1 MDKKKSQLFVLIM
14 FLLGIFIGAMDTGIV
29 SPARAVVAS
38 SFGIGADTS
47 IWMITIYTLAYAV
60 SMPISGKLSDRYGKK
75 KLFIY
80 SIVIF
85 GVGSTLCGLS
95 DFFGSYNM
103 LLTSRVIQAIGGGG
117 IMPIATAY
125 IGSSFPL
132 EKRGTALGLVGAIYG
147 VATTLGPTIGSAIL
161 DMVGNSNW
169 GVLFFINVPICI
181 IVLIM
186 SLTIKETD
194 KNTST
199 KKMDIKGSFSIAILI
214 LSLMYALTNL
224 NFHDFIGS
232 IKSTDVYPYLI
243 IFVVMLPIFILIERK
258 ADDPVLNLS
267 YFKDRNIAITLFLSF
282 VVGCGLMGIVF
293 VPQFGENVLKIQTG
307 SGGYLVTVMAIFSG
321 LAAPIGG
328 KIIDKYS
335 AKVIL
340 VLGFSMT
347 IIGTLT
353 MALCVA
359 KTNSIV
365 ALFAGLIIMGIG
377 MGFTM
382 GTPLNYLMQSYVDKS
397 EVSSAQATLSLV
409 RSIGV
414 AISPNI
420 LVQFVSQ
427 AGKDMPSKLM
437 AVMPAIPGAPAG
449 ASLATM
455 SGGSLPADTLTSLQ
469 SADVTT
475 IVSTLKNF
483 ASTVIDSMS
492 STIIKSMGQLPANV
506 TADSIITKMKT
517 EYLASIDAV
526 KTTIE
531 STFQQTLNNG
541 FAQLFIAAAII
552 AAFGLVF
559 SLLLKKNQKAV
570 E

>member
-1 MDKKKSQLFVLIM
+1 MKKNKSQLIVLIM

-38 SFGIGADTS
+38 SFGVGADTS

-85 GVGSTLCGLS
+85 GIGSALCGLS
-95 DFFGSYNM
+95 DFFGSYNT
-103 LLTSRVIQAIGGGG
+103 LLVSRVIQAIGGGG

-125 IGSSFPL
+125 IGSSFSE

-147 VATTLGPTIGSAIL
+147 IATTLGPTIGSALL
-161 DMVGNSNW
+161 DAFGKENW
-169 GVLFFINVPICI
+169 GILFFINVPICI
-181 IVLIM
+181 IVLLI
-186 SLTIKETD
+186 SLTIKETE
-194 KNTST
+194 KNTLI
-199 KKMDIKGSFSIAILI
+199 KKMDIKGSFSISILI

-224 NFHDFIGS
+224 DFHNFINS

-243 IFVVMLPIFILIERK
+243 VFIIMLPIFILIERK
-258 ADDPVLNLS
+258 AEDPILNLS

-335 AKVIL
+335 AKLIL

-359 KTNSIV
+359 KTDNIV
-365 ALFAGLIIMGIG
+365 ALFAGLIIMGVG

-397 EVSSAQATLSLV
+397 EASSAQATLSLI

-414 AISPNI
+414 AVSPNI
-420 LVQFVSQ
+420 LVQFVAQ
-427 AGKDMPSKLM
+427 AGKEMPSKLM
-437 AVMPAIPGAPAG
+437 AVMPTIPGAPAG
-449 ASLATM
+449 ASIATM
-455 SGGSLPADTLTSLQ
+455 SGGSLPANTLAALQ
-469 SADVTT
+469 NSDVTN
-475 IVSTLKNF
+475 ILVTLKNF
-483 ASTVIDSMS
+483 ASTMIDQMAP
-492 STIIKSMGQLPANV
+492 TITKSMGKLPPNV
-506 TADSIITKMKT
+506 TAESVISKMKV
-517 EYLASIDAV
+517 EYLANIDAA
-526 KTTIE
+526 KSTIE
-531 STFQQTLNNG
+531 ATFQQTLNNG

-552 AAFGLVF
+552 AAFGLGF
-559 SLLLKKNQKAV
+559 SLLLKKKEKKV
-570 E
+570 I